1 MVECLEWEID
11 RVMSY
16 LPQAPHKP
24 GRHVFKEL
32 DLKTVSTYIDWT
44 PFFLSWEMR
53 GSYPAILEDAVYG
66 KEATNLFNDAQVIL
80 NRIIDEGTLKAH
92 AICQIFP
99 ANAIEDDVEL
109 YTDDSRSSTLAKLH
123 FLRQQSIRAS
133 SLPNLCLSDFIAP
146 KDSGIADYIGAFV
159 VTAGIGCEALCKEYE
174 AQHDEY
180 SSIMVKAIADRLAE
194 ATAEYLHE
202 QVRKDIWGYVSDE
215 AMQNVDLIAEK
226 YQGIRPAPGYPAC
239 PDHTEKLTLFSLLHA
254 EDIGVSLTESLA
266 MMPAAS
272 VCGWYFA
279 HPQSQYFTIGK
290 ISKDQVIDY
299 TQRKSMTIDECEKWL
314 APVLG
319 Y

>member
-1 MVECLEWEID
+1 
-11 RVMSY
+11 MSY
-16 LPQAPHKP
+16 RPQAPLKP
-24 GRHVFKEL
+24 GRHLFKEL
-32 DLKTVSTYIDWT
+32 NLKILSAYIDWT

-53 GSYPAILEDAVYG
+53 GSYPTIFEDAVYG
-66 KEATNLFNDAQVIL
+66 KEATNLFNDAQAIL
-80 NRIIDEGTLKAH
+80 NRIIDEGTLNAH
-92 AICQIFP
+92 AVCQIFP

-159 VTAGIGCEALCKEYE
+159 VTAGIGCESLCKEYE

-279 HPQSQYFTIGK
+279 HPHSQYFTIGK

>member
-1 MVECLEWEID
+1 
-11 RVMSY
+11 MSY
-16 LPQAPHKP
+16 RPQAPLKP
-24 GRHVFKEL
+24 GKHLFKEL
-32 DLKTVSTYIDWT
+32 DLKILSAYIDWT

-66 KEATNLFNDAQVIL
+66 KEATNLFNDAQAIL
-80 NRIIDEGTLKAH
+80 NRIIDEGTLNAH
-92 AICQIFP
+92 AVCQIFP

-159 VTAGIGCEALCKEYE
+159 VTAGIGCESLCKEYE

-180 SSIMVKAIADRLAE
+180 SSIMIKAIADRLAE

-299 TQRKSMTIDECEKWL
+299 AQRKSMTIDECEKWL

>member
-1 MVECLEWEID
+1 MP
-11 RVMSY
+11 Y

-32 DLKTVSTYIDWT
+32 DMKILSTYIDWT

-53 GSYPAILEDAVYG
+53 GSYPGILEDAVYG
-66 KEATNLFNDAQVIL
+66 KEATNLFNEAQSIL
-80 NRIIDEGTLKAH
+80 NLITDEGTLKAN
-92 AICQIFP
+92 AVCQIFP
-99 ANAIEDDVEL
+99 ANAIEDDIEL
-109 YTDDSRSSTLAKLH
+109 YTDESRQSILARLH

-133 SLPNLCLSDFIAP
+133 SLPNMCLSDFIAP

-159 VTAGIGCEALCKEYE
+159 VTAGIGCDVLCKEYE

-194 ATAEYLHE
+194 AAAEYLHE
-202 QVRKDIWGYVSDE
+202 QVRKKIWGYIADE
-215 AMQNVDLIAEK
+215 ALENTDLIAEK

-239 PDHTEKLTLFSLLHA
+239 PDHTEKLTLFSLLNA
-254 EDIGVSLTESLA
+254 EGIGVSLTESLA

-290 ISKDQVIDY
+290 INKDQVKDY
-299 TQRKSMTIDECEKWL
+299 AQRKHMSIEECEKWL
-314 APVLG
+314 APVLA